1 MNLPVWIRSHC
12 YRNAMAKTNQTRI
25 VTPRIVQPGEGGG
38 RSWLWLLLLAGLGVW
53 TWQVFE
59 FGQQRAGLNT
69 GERNEIEETLRERVA
84 ELEEERDTLRQE
96 AARFERANQ
105 IDRASV
111 DGVQSEVKALQAER
125 AELKREVAFLK
136 TLVSGG
142 SQKLALDDHRLVA
155 VEEGTY
161 RFEVTLSKRTEEGDV
176 VSGQVI
182 VRLQGREDGQDKIL
196 GMSVITGGARDNIGI
211 KFKNFQK
218 LKTEI
223 KVPQGFEPVAVQVT
237 VKPEGKLFKTFEQ
250 TYDWIVSD
258 A

>member
-1 MNLPVWIRSHC
+1 MV
-12 YRNAMAKTNQTRI
+12 KTKTTR
-25 VTPRIVQPGEGGG
+25 VVAPRIVQPGEGGG
-38 RSWLWLLLLAGLGVW
+38 RGWLWLLALAALGVW

-69 GERNEIEETLRERVA
+69 GERNEIEDVLRERI
-84 ELEEERDTLRQE
+84 EKLEAERDELRQS

-105 IDRASV
+105 IDRATV
-111 DGVQSEVKALQAER
+111 DGVQSEVKSLQAER

-142 SQKLALDDHRLVA
+142 NRKLALDDHSLVKVA
-155 VEEGTY
+155 EDLY
-161 RFEVTLSKRTEEGDV
+161 QFEVTLSKRSEGESV
-176 VSGQVI
+176 VSGQVV
-182 VRLQGREDGQDKIL
+182 VRLQGREEGLDKIL
-196 GMSVITGGARDNIGI
+196 GMSAITDGRRDNIGI

-223 KVPQGFEPVAVQVT
+223 KVPKGFEPVAVQVT
-237 VKPEGKLFKTFEQ
+237 VKPDGKLFKTFEQ
-250 TYDWIVSD
+250 TYDWLVSD

>member
-1 MNLPVWIRSHC
+1 
-12 YRNAMAKTNQTRI
+12 MAKTRLTRI
-25 VTPRIVQPGEGGG
+25 ATPKIVQPGEGGG
-38 RSWLWLLLLAGLGVW
+38 RSWLWLLLLAAMGVW

-69 GERNEIEETLRERVA
+69 GERDEVEDTLRTRVA
-84 ELEEERDTLRQE
+84 ELEEERDSLRQS

-105 IDRASV
+105 IDRAAV
-111 DGVQSEVKALQAER
+111 NGVQSEVKALQAER

-142 SQKLALDDHRLVA
+142 NSKLALDDHSLVA
-155 VEEGTY
+155 VDEGLFQ
-161 RFEVTLSKRTEEGDV
+161 FEVTLSKRSEEASL

-182 VRLQGREDGQDKIL
+182 VRLQGRDEEGQDKIL
-196 GMSVITGGARDNIGI
+196 GMSVITDGRRDNIGI

-223 KVPQGFEPVAVQVT
+223 KVPKGFEPLAVQVT
-237 VKPEGKLFKTFEQ
+237 VKPEGKLFKIFEQ